1 MPPAAVVA
9 YRLPPAVDSVLWR
22 VFFFNQL
29 GELLAVLWIV
39 LGDPTACCSFVS
51 VCSRGRGEGLL
62 CEINIYAAEVP
73 YSLSVLWFGL

>member
-22 VFFFNQL
+22 VFFLTSWGSF
-29 GELLAVLWIV
+29 LLFCGLFWGIRRRVVRL
-39 LGDPTACCSFVS
+39 FS
-51 VCSRGRGEGLL
+51 VCFRGRGEGLL